1 MLIYCHSSEL
11 SALLDLCILDSWH
24 SLFISCLS
32 SYHQRLQHLIHHV
45 VSGISF
51 LFIFISLILIT
62 NLIHFILDISHH
74 HILRQQR
81 HHRSR
86 VCLFH
91 SQLKPQLFHK
101 ILFSASFFSR
111 LSSWIRTRTTH
122 AAAAKH
128 AGSRQQDRKVSGT
141 WKTHVIIEI
150 WDSRI
155 MKPASH
161 RTGARNRE
169 RRTTVITED
178 SRETTFLFQ
187 RLSVVLQRGNAV
199 SFLGTFPQD

>member
-11 SALLDLCILDSWH
+11 SALLDLCILHSWH

-141 WKTHVIIEI
+141 WKTHKSSSRFETAGSWSQQATELVQEIERDAPLSSQRTAEKLPSCFRDCP
-150 WDSRI
+150 WFCRGE
-155 MKPASH
+155 MRSH
-161 RTGARNRE
+161 
-169 RRTTVITED
+169 
-178 SRETTFLFQ
+178 S
-187 RLSVVLQRGNAV
+187 
-199 SFLGTFPQD
+199 